1 MIQKNDIEI
10 ICENTGQRKAYPI
23 GKTLQEIAKDLQVE
37 TGKPIIGAMVNNTV
51 KELSYQI
58 YKPKK
63 IRFIDLTHDDGM
75 RMVVRSLIFVLYKA
89 SCELFPKSEFIVRHP
104 ISNGYYCT
112 LQNGN
117 NLHYADDIEK
127 VKKRMQEIIDAD
139 LPFEHKEIPTEE
151 AIEIFENHNLEAKT
165 PLLRTR
171 GNVFT
176 SVYQLEDHVD
186 YFYGQLVPSTGY
198 LKVFDLAPFY
208 NGMLLRFPDPENP
221 SQVRPFIKQTKLLK
235 IFSEFKR
242 WGKILNINNI
252 GDLNRTVET
261 GEIEEIIKISE
272 ALQEKKVA
280 QIADKI
286 RKKSKKLR
294 LILIS
299 GPSSSGKTTF
309 SKRLAV
315 QLKVNGLN
323 PIKISLDNY
332 FVNREDN
339 PVDENGDYDFESVK
353 AIDIELFNQ
362 DMLDLMEGKTIEL
375 PKFSFETGKR
385 YYDGEM
391 LTVKKKDLIIV
402 EGIHGLTPELTNHI
416 DEQYKYK
423 IYVSALTSI
432 SIDGHNLIKTS
443 DNRLVRRMIRDAK
456 YRGYTAQETI
466 SRWNSVRRGED
477 KNIFPYQEQAN
488 IMYNSA
494 LLYELSVLK
503 LHAEPLLRKVKP
515 NQPEYNTAQRLLKFF
530 SYFVPVNDHEI
541 PPTSIIREFLGG
553 SSFDYS

>member
-23 GKTLQEIAKDLQVE
+23 GKTLQEIATDLQVE

-75 RMVVRSLIFVLYKA
+75 RMVMRSLIFVLYKA

-362 DMLDLMEGKTIEL
+362 NMLDLMEGKTIEL

>member
-75 RMVVRSLIFVLYKA
+75 RMVMRSLIFVLYKA

>member
-1 MIQKNDIEI
+1 MENNIEI
-10 ICENTGQRKAYPI
+10 ICQNTGQRKKYPI
-23 GKTLQEIAKDLQVE
+23 GTTLKEISEDMQIN
-37 TGKPIIGAMVNNTV
+37 TGKPIIGAMVNNTL

-63 IRFIDLTHDDGM
+63 INFIDLTHDDGM

-89 SCELFPKSEFIVRHP
+89 TCELFPKSEFIVRHP

-117 NLHYADDIEK
+117 KLHDAEDVERIK
-127 VKKRMQEIIDAD
+127 ARMEEIIEAD
-139 LPFEHKEIPTEE
+139 LPFKHREIPTEE
-151 AIEIFENHNLEAKT
+151 AIEIFEAHNLEAKT

-176 SVYQLEDHVD
+176 SVYELEDHVD
-186 YFYGQLVPSTGY
+186 YFYGQLVPSTGF

-208 NGMLLRFPDPENP
+208 NGMLLRFPDPDKP
-221 SQVRPFIKQTKLLK
+221 SQIKPFIKQTKLLK

-261 GEIEEIIKISE
+261 GEIQEIIKISE

-286 RKKSKKLR
+286 RKKSKKIR

-309 SKRLAV
+309 SKRLAI

-339 PVDENGDYDFESVK
+339 PVDENGEYDFETVK

-362 DMLDLMEGKTIEL
+362 NMLDLMEGKTIDL
-375 PKFSFETGKR
+375 PKFSFEQGKR
-385 YYDGEM
+385 YYDGEK
-391 LTVKKKDLIIV
+391 LSVKKKDLIII

-416 DEQYKYK
+416 EEEYKYK

-443 DNRLVRRMIRDAK
+443 DNRLLRRMIRDAK

-494 LLYELSVLK
+494 LLYELSILK

-530 SYFVPVNDHEI
+530 SYFIPVDDHEI

>member
-1 MIQKNDIEI
+1 MENNIEI
-10 ICENTGQRKAYPI
+10 ICQNTGQRKKYPI
-23 GKTLQEIAKDLQVE
+23 GTTLKEISEDMQIY
-37 TGKPIIGAMVNNTV
+37 TGKPIIGAMVNNTL

-63 IRFIDLTHDDGM
+63 IYFIDLTHDDGM

-89 SCELFPKSEFIVRHP
+89 TCELFPKSEFIVRHP

-117 NLHYADDIEK
+117 KLHDAEDIERIK
-127 VKKRMQEIIDAD
+127 ARMQEIIEAD
-139 LPFEHKEIPTEE
+139 LPFKHKEIPTEE
-151 AIEIFENHNLEAKT
+151 AIEIFEAHNLEAKT

-186 YFYGQLVPSTGY
+186 YFYGQLVPSTGF
-198 LKVFDLAPFY
+198 LNVFDLAPFY
-208 NGMLLRFPDPENP
+208 NGMLLRFPDPDNP
-221 SQVRPFIKQTKLLK
+221 SQIKPFIKQTKLLK

-261 GEIEEIIKISE
+261 GEIKEIIKISE

-286 RKKSKKLR
+286 RKQSKKIR

-309 SKRLAV
+309 SKRLAI

-323 PIKISLDNY
+323 PMKISLDNY

-339 PVDENGDYDFESVK
+339 PLDENGEYDFETIK

-362 DMLDLMEGKTIEL
+362 NMLDLMEGKTIDL
-375 PKFSFETGKR
+375 PKFSFEQGKR
-385 YYDGEM
+385 YYDGEK
-391 LTVKKKDLIIV
+391 LSVKKKDLIIV

-416 DEQYKYK
+416 DEQFKYK

-443 DNRLVRRMIRDAK
+443 DNRLIRRMIRDAK

-494 LLYELSVLK
+494 LLYELSILK

-530 SYFVPVNDHEI
+530 SYFIPVDDDEI

>member
-1 MIQKNDIEI
+1 
-10 ICENTGQRKAYPI
+10 
-23 GKTLQEIAKDLQVE
+23 
-37 TGKPIIGAMVNNTV
+37 
-51 KELSYQI
+51 
-58 YKPKK
+58 
-63 IRFIDLTHDDGM
+63 
-75 RMVVRSLIFVLYKA
+75 
-89 SCELFPKSEFIVRHP
+89 
-104 ISNGYYCT
+104 
-112 LQNGN
+112 
-117 NLHYADDIEK
+117 
-127 VKKRMQEIIDAD
+127 MQEIIDAD

-416 DEQYKYK
+416 DGQYKYK